1 MSTNKP
7 TKRELA
13 TYALGKLG
21 GSFRSIHT
29 EVIAQK
35 AHELFP
41 DAFSWAKY
49 PDIPDKEIVRAALAD
64 ARKERHGALV
74 DGQSERASGHPS
86 KANRKRAP
94 NRWILTD
101 TGIKWFNHKTSHW
114 ENDADALTFSAHRQ
128 TALRRL
134 HRVLNHRVFHD
145 YDLEPESFVP
155 SLGDLASLLRCR
167 VDASEDVWEIRLDG
181 LKRDATA
188 SNRKELA
195 DFITKCRGAY
205 RTQR

>member
-1 MSTNKP
+1 M
-7 TKRELA
+7 
-13 TYALGKLG
+13 AL
-21 GSFRSIHT
+21 T
-29 EVIAQK
+29 
-35 AHELFP
+35 
-41 DAFSWAKY
+41 
-49 PDIPDKEIVRAALAD
+49 D
-64 ARKERHGALV
+64 ARKERYGALV
-74 DGQSERASGHPS
+74 DGRSGRASGHPS
-86 KANRKRAP
+86 KTNRKQAP
-94 NRWILTD
+94 DGWILTEA
-101 TGIKWFNHKTSHW
+101 GIEWLNHKISHW
-114 ENDADALTFSAHRQ
+114 ANGADALTFSTHRQ

-134 HRVLNHRVFHD
+134 RRVLSHRVFHD
-145 YDLEPESFVP
+145 YEREPESFVP